1 MGKVK
6 TARKAG
12 AAGSSPY
19 DRHPK
24 TAAKAGG
31 PKTNIFKFNK
41 DVGQHILKNP
51 GVGFIPNLY
60 GPNSNRV
67 GR

>member
-6 TARKAG
+6 SARKAG
-12 AAGSSPY
+12 AAASTPY
-19 DRHPK
+19 DRNSK
-24 TAAKAGG
+24 TGAKAG

-51 GVGFIPNLY
+51 GVSFLTKK
-60 GPNSNRV
+60 SFSS
-67 GR
+67 